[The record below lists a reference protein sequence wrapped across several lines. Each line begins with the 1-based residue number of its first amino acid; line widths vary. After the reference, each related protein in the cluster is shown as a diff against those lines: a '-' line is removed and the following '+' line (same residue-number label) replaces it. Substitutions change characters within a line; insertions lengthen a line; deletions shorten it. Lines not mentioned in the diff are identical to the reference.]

1 MTARLLPFLHS
12 FFRILLRI
20 NSNREFSMSRN
31 RTSFLNSAFQFCILR
46 TPPPFHRRLGWRSPA
61 RHGRS
66 LLFSGDV
73 YVCRM
78 VKHCAGQYCAHW
90 ALGGFGCSSH
100 VVAWSSFVLLSIRAS
115 LAPWTR
121 RVRSGLRDHLAANLQ
136 QSRLGGILNTF
147 RNPSKAMGGF
157 LAQPLRPSCTI
168 DQLRFHMTSHSQ
180 SSVP

>member
-1 MTARLLPFLHS
+1 MNSRLLPFLHS

-20 NSNREFSMSRN
+20 NSNREFFMSRN
-31 RTSFLNSAFQFCILR
+31 RTSFLNSALIPILHSADTTSISQEAWVAQPRSAWPVLAFQ
-46 TPPPFHRRLGWRSPA
+46 RRR
-61 RHGRS
+61 
-66 LLFSGDV
+66 V
-73 YVCRM
+73 
-78 VKHCAGQYCAHW
+78 HCAGQYCAHW

-100 VVAWSSFVLLSIRAS
+100 VVAWSILVLLSIRAS

-121 RVRSGLRDHLAANLQ
+121 RVRSGTSDHLATNLQ